1 MNGFNR
7 FGVFVCALSAAA
19 SVSFAQGQSFPIRPI
34 TIVVPFPPGGVT
46 DPVARLVGA
55 RIAESTGQTV
65 LVDNRPGG
73 GGVIGAEIV
82 KRAAPD
88 GYTIFFGH
96 FGTHSVNPSLYAKLP
111 YDPVKDFAPITPL
124 ISTESILVVPAASTA
139 KSPADLVKM
148 SKANSGGLTFAS
160 QGVGSGGHLLGEMF
174 KTQAGANVTH
184 VAYKGSAPALQDML
198 AGRVDLFFDAL
209 ITSGP
214 HIRDGKLRA
223 LAITGKKRH
232 RLFPNVPTLTETGFP
247 NMDLSAWFG
256 MFAPA
261 GTPPAVIKRLHEEFV
276 KAISDSSVLQKYTE
290 QGLDVVTMTPEAF
303 AKLIADDAVRYAKVV
318 KDSGARVD

>member
-1 MNGFNR
+1 MNR
-7 FGVFVCALSAAA
+7 LTKLAAMVCALLGVMPTA
-19 SVSFAQGQSFPIRPI
+19 VAQGQSFPARPI
-34 TIVVPFPPGGVT
+34 TIIVPFPPGGVT

-55 RIAESTGQTV
+55 RIAESTGQSV

-73 GGVIGAEIV
+73 GGVIGAEMV

-88 GYTIFFGH
+88 GYTLFFGH

-111 YDPVKDFAPITPL
+111 YDPVKDFAPITTL
-124 ISTESILVVPAASTA
+124 ISTESILVVPAASA
-139 KSPADLVKM
+139 ARSPADLVKM
-148 SKANSGGLTFAS
+148 SKAGAGGLTFAS

-223 LAITGKKRH
+223 LAITGKQRH
-232 RLFPNVPTLTETGFP
+232 RLFPNVPTLAETGFP
-247 NMDLSAWFG
+247 DMDLSAWFG
-256 MFAPA
+256 MFAPG

-276 KAISDSSVLQKYTE
+276 KAISDPGVLQKYTE

-303 AKLIADDAVRYAKVV
+303 ARLIAADAVRYAKVV